1 MTTAHKRKT
10 TAAAWLPVAVTRG
23 ATLGAILG
31 ATLGLSAC
39 SPTSN
44 LFTHTAQAAFE
55 SRLTEEQVV
64 DAKIKTG
71 ILDRMIGI
79 DKMLALDLSVD
90 VWKTRVMLTGTLS
103 STDLRNQVARAVQY
117 DARVSEFYNEVRII
131 SEDEQA
137 TRREWKEKAQ
147 SGAQKAADSFED
159 FWIETKISAQL
170 IGTKD
175 INSVNYRW
183 RSVLGT
189 VYLLGEAGS
198 ARELNA
204 VVTIIK
210 NTKGVKSLKTY
221 APVRG

>member
-1 MTTAHKRKT
+1 MTTARERKT
-10 TAAAWLPVAVTRG
+10 TAAAWLSVAVTLG
-23 ATLGAILG
+23 ATLGAILS
-31 ATLGLSAC
+31 LGAC

-44 LFTHTAQAAFE
+44 VITHTAQAAFE

-71 ILDRMIGI
+71 ILDRMISI

-90 VWKTRVMLTGTLS
+90 VWKTRVMLTGTLI

-131 SEDEQA
+131 SESEQTA
-137 TRREWKEKAQ
+137 RREWKEKAQ

-159 FWIETKISAQL
+159 FWIETKISTQL
-170 IGTKD
+170 IGAKD
-175 INSVNYRW
+175 VNSINYRW

-189 VYLLGEAGS
+189 VYLLGEAQS